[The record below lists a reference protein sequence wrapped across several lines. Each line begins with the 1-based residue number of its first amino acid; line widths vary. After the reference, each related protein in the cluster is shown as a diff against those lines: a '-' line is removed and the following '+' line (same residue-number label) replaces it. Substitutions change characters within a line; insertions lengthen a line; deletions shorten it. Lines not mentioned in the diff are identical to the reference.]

1 MKVKLFIDRKGDGE
15 NIETVFTNLFVIT
28 EWERIENRRASDGR
42 GFGMTEVTV
51 WAYFVLKLRGEKL
64 PDTWREWVKE
74 NPEMIITSED
84 KTDINPT
91 EAATVGS

>member
-1 MKVKLFIDRKGDGE
+1 
-15 NIETVFTNLFVIT
+15 
-28 EWERIENRRASDGR
+28 
-42 GFGMTEVTV
+42 MTEVTV
-51 WAYFVLKLRGEKL
+51 WAYLVLKLRGEKL

-84 KTDINPT
+84 KTDVNPT